1 MLKLFTNNA
10 TDATQDRIKACPPNN
25 AINQAITR
33 SMIQADNALNNAQ
46 FSDAHK
52 FYRYALQLSEMHFG
66 EHDSVVNNLK
76 SLLKALDELLSHR
89 QKSPAVGLEKPSVN

>member
-1 MLKLFTNNA
+1 MLKLFTNNK
-10 TDATQDRIKACPPNN
+10 TQDRIKICPPTN

-33 SMIQADNALNNAQ
+33 SMIQADAALNNAQ

-66 EHDSVVNNLK
+66 EHDSVVSNLR
-76 SLLKALDELLSHR
+76 SLLKQLDELLNR
-89 QKSPAVGLEKPSVN
+89 GKKSQPINN